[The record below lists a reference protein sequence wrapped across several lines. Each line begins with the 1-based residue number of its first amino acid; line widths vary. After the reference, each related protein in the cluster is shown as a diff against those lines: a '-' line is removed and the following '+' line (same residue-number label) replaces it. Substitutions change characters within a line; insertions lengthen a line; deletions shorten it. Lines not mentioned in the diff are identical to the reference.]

1 MSAVEKGLYL
11 NWNTLCMS
19 YWCSFFS
26 CQQFDSNVVLRLFF
40 LKSIHLYVRF
50 CSSDALCHRWNN
62 HGNYNLLANFVGL
75 IFIIWKNTFPEN
87 CWLHASKMNHP
98 EITKKKDVCQ
108 TVTQVTSEN
117 HWRYEHLRVWQFIWH
132 HYCYG
137 SLVLSFDLTPFSLL
151 LTKAAQLYEAWSET
165 HAHTHTPNRCTKA
178 SRIMLSLH
186 VPWVGG
192 LLDLWRDQRWWL

>member
-26 CQQFDSNVVLRLFF
+26 CQQFDSNAVLRLFF

-98 EITKKKDVCQ
+98 EITKKKRCLSDSYTSYLRKPL
-108 TVTQVTSEN
+108 TVWT
-117 HWRYEHLRVWQFIWH
+117 FK
-132 HYCYG
+132 
-137 SLVLSFDLTPFSLL
+137 SLAVYLAPLL
-151 LTKAAQLYEAWSET
+151 LWVTCIVIWPDPLFPVVNKSSTTVWGLIRDT
-165 HAHTHTPNRCTKA
+165 RTHTYTKQV
-178 SRIMLSLH
+178 H
-186 VPWVGG
+186 
-192 LLDLWRDQRWWL
+192 